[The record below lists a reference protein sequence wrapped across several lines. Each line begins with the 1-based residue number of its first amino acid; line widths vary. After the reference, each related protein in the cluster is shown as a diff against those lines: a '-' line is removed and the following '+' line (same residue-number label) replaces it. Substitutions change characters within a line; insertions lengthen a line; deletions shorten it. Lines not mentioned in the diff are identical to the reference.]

1 MEHIDDLLIA
11 SGGGVAPGFR
21 LPLNAPNLNA
31 SKLSQIPFSSK
42 IPGTWTIYINTFGY
56 SHNQLSSLG
65 YALTD
70 IPEDADLWLVN
81 TVKVPKKPL
90 VVAGCVPQVS
100 KNLKELEGVSI
111 VGVQQ
116 MDRVVEVVEE
126 TLEGHKVRLLNCR
139 TLPALDLPK
148 VRNKKF
154 VEILPIN
161 VGCLGACTYCKT
173 KHARG
178 HLVSYTVHSLV
189 GRVRTVIA
197 DGIVK
202 ILEHMYNVSVF
213 RTVVD
218 TLTELVPGMQI
229 ATDIT
234 CGFPGTP
241 AARMKKVSS
250 NIAKRR
256 SHELTSVFEAFTPY
270 SGMEGRVERIWI
282 TEIATDGIH
291 LVDHTK
297 AYVQALVVAP
307 KGMLGT
313 SAIVKITSV
322 GRWSVFGEVIQTLNP
337 MDGKAVSSEHLPGDY
352 RYPPSSDP
360 CETCACSKEPVLCDC
375 GPESSGG
382 QNALEESAIP
392 QNNMLLDGRNRRNL
406 IGWLLRKQKNQMHKR
421 VDNGLAL
428 GSMKKQ
434 EWTRG
439 NSSMSSIVDRALV
452 GGMLVSLLTIA
463 ALLIHICFWTI

>member
-1 MEHIDDLLIA
+1 MSSCIF
-11 SGGGVAPGFR
+11 S
-21 LPLNAPNLNA
+21 LN
-31 SKLSQIPFSSK
+31 
-42 IPGTWTIYINTFGY
+42 
-56 SHNQLSSLG
+56 
-65 YALTD
+65 
-70 IPEDADLWLVN
+70 
-81 TVKVPKKPL
+81 
-90 VVAGCVPQVS
+90 
-100 KNLKELEGVSI
+100 
-111 VGVQQ
+111 
-116 MDRVVEVVEE
+116 
-126 TLEGHKVRLLNCR
+126 
-139 TLPALDLPK
+139 
-148 VRNKKF
+148 
-154 VEILPIN
+154 
-161 VGCLGACTYCKT
+161 
-173 KHARG
+173 
-178 HLVSYTVHSLV
+178 
-189 GRVRTVIA
+189 
-197 DGIVK
+197 
-202 ILEHMYNVSVF
+202 
-213 RTVVD
+213 
-218 TLTELVPGMQI
+218 
-229 ATDIT
+229 
-234 CGFPGTP
+234 PGTP

-291 LVDHTK
+291 LVCLVSKLNSLPLDSVMTCDFEVDHTK

-375 GPESSGG
+375 GPESCGG